1 MTTRSYAEL
10 PDEYF
15 ERYVETY
22 RELCSKTIRVWGSL
36 FVGLFGQGF
45 ALSSLFD
52 ALTDRALMWPV
63 TVVIFL
69 PVVIYMFLVFIRVPP
84 PITPRAY
91 RQLLLLVICW
101 FSTNT
106 AVSFVTTLVW
116 SRTARGGSVTLVVVW
131 ACILVGVTAMVT
143 LAKYYNK
150 FRNQEIQY
158 RDVSTREPGA

>member
-1 MTTRSYAEL
+1 MTARSYAEL

-15 ERYVETY
+15 ERYLETY
-22 RELCSKTIRVWGSL
+22 RELCSKTLRVWGTL
-36 FVGLFGQGF
+36 FAGLLGQGI
-45 ALSSLFD
+45 ALSSLSD

-63 TVVIFL
+63 MVVIYP
-69 PVVIYMFLVFIRVPP
+69 PVVIYMLLVFIRVPP

-91 RQLLLLVICW
+91 RQFLLLVIGW

-106 AVSFVTTLVW
+106 VVSLVTTPVW
-116 SRTARGGSVTLVVVW
+116 SHTARSGQLTVVVVW

-150 FRNQEIQY
+150 FRNQEIEC
-158 RDVSTREPGA
+158 RDVSRRERGV